1 MPEVNLASLP
11 GLTPLDEFREALDS
25 IARHKKRYIFRSIR
39 ALASQETDP
48 RPITTS
54 LLSPQEIEIAQC
66 IAKSFSNKKI
76 ADHLKIGMSTAN
88 THRTNPMRKLNAKDS
103 AAVTRFAITQG
114 LI

>member
-25 IARHKKRYIFRSIR
+25 IARHKKSYISRSIR

-48 RPITTS
+48 RPVTTS
-54 LLSPQEIEIAQC
+54 ILSSQEIEIAQC
-66 IAKSFSNKKI
+66 IAKSFSSKEI
-76 ADHLKIGMSTAN
+76 SDHLKIGMSTAN
-88 THRTNPMRKLNAKDS
+88 THRTNPMRKLNTKDS